1 MPLMA
6 RVERELREWRLL
18 RQHPEMVMV
27 RLRGNT
33 ECLML
38 AYRP

>member
-6 RVERELREWRLL
+6 RVEQWLL
-18 RQHPEMVMV
+18 LCEHPDMVMV